1 MVKLSDE
8 FVSNAACIHAAFFF
22 NTRVWASTRHWLL
35 LKIRQTSDEFDNL
48 FSLLHTVRNRWIVHS
63 MISPISNYKISQM
76 LLFIQLFRTRIF
88 DLSPNYLCCASGKI
102 SWQIQRFFYH
112 HMSWSK
118 NSWKIGVG
126 DCLWLTPQQEATD
139 SLLQS
144 VFVQFSHLVK
154 QCHEQIKSFL
164 TRMNPWID
172 MF

>member
-1 MVKLSDE
+1 MKNSLIHCYRKFVKHLMNSITYFHYCTQSEIDELSIAWFHQSQIIKFHE
-8 FVSNAACIHAAFFF
+8 CYCLFHWFIH
-22 NTRVWASTRHWLL
+22 
-35 LKIRQTSDEFDNL
+35 
-48 FSLLHTVRNRWIVHS
+48 
-63 MISPISNYKISQM
+63 
-76 LLFIQLFRTRIF
+76 LFRTRIF